1 MRTNSTAT
9 NVLVKLKCSLV
20 SLCLAVAS
28 INSSPLLAQ
37 GEDVDIEVPQI
48 TQIQKRTGA
57 LGQSQ
62 TIIATVIDNREVQY
76 VTLLYRFGS
85 ASDYTA
91 EPMKLTTGNRY
102 EATLLTDQKS
112 AKLLQYYVETA
123 DTSGNSTFR
132 GYAFSPMTL
141 QLTPDLLEPSDGIAT
156 ADAPTDLSVTQPVGS
171 EPVKKSGSGNR
182 TLYTVLGVLA
192 AAAVVGAVAA
202 DGRDGDPPIG
212 GGSEGDTVT
221 VTFTSTTP

>member
-1 MRTNSTAT
+1 
-9 NVLVKLKCSLV
+9 
-20 SLCLAVAS
+20 
-28 INSSPLLAQ
+28 
-37 GEDVDIEVPQI
+37 
-48 TQIQKRTGA
+48 
-57 LGQSQ
+57 
-62 TIIATVIDNREVQY
+62 

-85 ASDYTA
+85 AADYTA
-91 EPMKLTTGNRY
+91 EPMILTTGNRY

-141 QLTPDLLEPSDGIAT
+141 QLTPDLLEQPDDIAT
-156 ADAPTDLSVTQPVGS
+156 PDASTDLSVTHSVES
-171 EPVKKSGSGNR
+171 ESIKKSSSGNR

-192 AAAVVGAVAA
+192 TAAVIGAVAS
-202 DGRDGDPPIG
+202 DRRDDDPTI

-221 VTFTSTTP
+221 VTFTSQTP